1 MPNMDPQVLAQML
14 RSRAG
19 SAVTPAEM
27 NSFLS
32 TQPTPSMA
40 YMNQMAGSA
49 LTPAEMARM
58 QAQQQM
64 MQPQTGA
71 ALTPYEQQQ
80 LAMQQAQFSGR

>member
-1 MPNMDPQVLAQML
+1 MPNIDPQVLAQML
-14 RSRAG
+14 RSKAG

-27 NSFLS
+27 NSFLA

-40 YMNQMAGSA
+40 YMNQMAGA
-49 LTPAEMARM
+49 AVTPYEMARM
-58 QAQQQM
+58 QQM
-64 MQPQTGA
+64 SQPAGA